1 MRAGEIPSLCAQFL
15 AACRAGAA
23 RPVGGEAAVVLL
35 AAALLGCSGAVV
47 SGPGAAPADGVPAN
61 DGDTPVFAIQGRGA
75 ASPLVNR
82 NVTTRGVVT
91 RVNNN
96 GYFLQD
102 PAGDG
107 DPLTSD
113 GVFVYTGRAPRVA
126 AGQWVRV
133 SAQVVEHHTATQLT
147 SVSAQQVLG
156 PGPDILPAVVRLTD
170 GAAGMLERV
179 EGMLV
184 RIDGPLTVS
193 QNRLLGRY
201 GQLTLAAGG
210 RAWIPT
216 DRHRPASAEAATL
229 AARHAASLVLDDG
242 SSVQNP
248 SPVPH
253 LAGSTSLRVG
263 DTVRG
268 LVGVVDHGPSG
279 DTAAGPTA
287 YRLHASRPPAFRQDN
302 PRAARPPSVR
312 GRLRIATFNV
322 HNYFTSVRDGAAGCF
337 PSGTRSDCRGA
348 ASADEFVRQRA
359 KIVAALAAIDADAI
373 GLVEIENNGL
383 AAVRDLVE
391 ALNDLQG
398 AGTYASVPLPE
409 AGTGG
414 DAIKVAIV
422 YKPARLSRVG
432 MPRSD
437 THPTHHRAPLAQ
449 TFAAGTERFTL
460 VVAHFKSKSC
470 EGASGDNADRR
481 DGQGCFN
488 ARRIAQGAALRAFV
502 KEVQASARDADVLLV
517 GDLNAY
523 SKEDPVV
530 AFTDAGWID
539 QVARFDASGYSYV
552 FDGAAGRL
560 DHALATASLSP
571 QVSGAA
577 VWHINADEPAV
588 LDYRA
593 DTGLPATPYRSS
605 DHDPVVVGLSLGAK
619 AR

>member
-1 MRAGEIPSLCAQFL
+1 
-15 AACRAGAA
+15 
-23 RPVGGEAAVVLL
+23 VLL
-35 AAALLGCSGAVV
+35 AAALLGCSAAVV
-47 SGPGAAPADGVPAN
+47 SGAPGPAPADGVPAN

-102 PAGDG
+102 PTGDG
-107 DPLTSD
+107 DPLSSD

-133 SAQVVEHHTATQLT
+133 SAQVTEHHTVTQLT
-147 SVSAQQVLG
+147 AVSAQQVLG
-156 PGPDILPAVVRLTD
+156 PGPDIVPAVVRLADASADT
-170 GAAGMLERV
+170 LESV

-201 GQLTLAAGG
+201 GQLTLVAGG
-210 RAWIPT
+210 RPWIPT
-216 DRHRPASAEAATL
+216 DRHRPASAEAVAP
-229 AARHAASLVLDDG
+229 AARQPGGRIVLDDG

-253 LAGSTSLRVG
+253 LAGATTLRAG

-279 DTAAGPTA
+279 DSAAGPAA
-287 YRLHASRPPAFRQDN
+287 YRIHPTRPPVFRHDNPRTARPPAVGGQ
-302 PRAARPPSVR
+302 
-312 GRLRIATFNV
+312 LRIAAFNV
-322 HNYFTSVRDGAAGCF
+322 HNYFTSVRDGSAGCF

-348 ASADEFVRQRA
+348 ANADELVRQRA

-383 AAVRDLVE
+383 AAVRDLVD
-391 ALNDLQG
+391 ALNLAQG

-414 DAIKVAIV
+414 DAIKVAII
-422 YKPARLSRVG
+422 YKPARLSRAG

-437 THPTHHRAPLAQ
+437 PHPTHQRPPLAQ
-449 TFAAGTERFTL
+449 TFAAGSERFTL
-460 VVAHFKSKSC
+460 VVAHFKSKNC
-470 EGASGDNADRR
+470 EGAGADNADRR

-502 KEVQASARDADVLLV
+502 KELQGATRDSDVLLV

-523 SKEDPVV
+523 SNEDPVV

-539 QVARFDASGYSYV
+539 QVARFDALGYSFV

-560 DHALATASLSP
+560 DHALATASLGP

-577 VWHINADEPAV
+577 VWHINADEPV
-588 LDYRA
+588 LMDYRT
-593 DTGLPATPYRSS
+593 DTTLPATPYRSS

-619 AR
+619 KR